1 MFETKRLLVL
11 GKGGKDHNSPATR
24 PDTKSPQ
31 LPQNIPHFYIE
42 KDCAYILL
50 QHPNILL
57 TFTAFLP
64 LSDFDMSAITG
75 QTYEKGGVDTV
86 ENPTP
91 LELSPTTDLGNLVY
105 QNDEEEPELHMR
117 TYVALFAMFILNYVL
132 VIALNGPAAVVS
144 KTDTMCE
151 YCHSN

>member
-1 MFETKRLLVL
+1 
-11 GKGGKDHNSPATR
+11 
-24 PDTKSPQ
+24 
-31 LPQNIPHFYIE
+31 
-42 KDCAYILL
+42 
-50 QHPNILL
+50 
-57 TFTAFLP
+57 
-64 LSDFDMSAITG
+64 MSAITG